1 MTTSDTIVV
10 TCFFAEDSQAKGCH
24 VNILSQEGNTMCSMT
39 IDKGSEP
46 QANGR
51 FELPNGNYEILVY
64 DIEIDGS
71 LSENPAYQH
80 DEIVIILGSS
90 VSGL

>member
-10 TCFFAEDSQAKGCH
+10 TCFFAEDSQAKGCR
-24 VNILSQEGNTMCSMT
+24 VNFLSQEGNTMCSMT
-39 IDKGSEP
+39 IDKGNGP

-51 FELPNGNYEILVY
+51 FELPDGTYEILVY
-64 DIEIDGS
+64 DIEADGS
-71 LSENPAYQH
+71 LSENPAYEHNETVVLQ
-80 DEIVIILGSS
+80 GSS

>member
-10 TCFFAEDSQAKGCH
+10 TCFFAEDSQAKGCR
-24 VNILSQEGNTMCSMT
+24 VNNLSQEGNTMCSMT
-39 IDKGSEP
+39 IDKGSGP

-51 FELPNGNYEILVY
+51 FELPDGTYEILVY
-64 DIEIDGS
+64 DIEADGS
-71 LSENPAYQH
+71 LSENPAYKH
-80 DEIVIILGSS
+80 AEIVVLQGSS